1 MDILQT
7 KLAGSVTV
15 AHAIG
20 IAVVLVILFVV
31 LKALTK
37 KPPAQD
43 TLRARMTCG
52 VCGWTGMVSKH
63 KSRCS
68 SCGST
73 TVLPAAPDPRS
84 GRR

>member
-1 MDILQT
+1 MEILQT

-15 AHAIG
+15 LQALG
-20 IAVVLVILFVV
+20 IAVFLVVGYV
-31 LKALTK
+31 ALKVLTK

-52 VCGWTGMVSKH
+52 ACGWTGTVSKH

-68 SCGST
+68 SCGGT
-73 TVLPAAPDPRS
+73 ALTPADA
-84 GRR
+84 RR

>member
-1 MDILQT
+1 MEILSQ
-7 KLAGSVTV
+7 KIAGSVTV
-15 AHAIG
+15 AQAIG
-20 IAVVLVILFVV
+20 IAVGVLVLFVLLKAV
-31 LKALTK
+31 LKKA
-37 KPPAQD
+37 PAED

-68 SCGST
+68 SCGGT
-73 TVLPAAPDPRS
+73 TLTPAAPGTG